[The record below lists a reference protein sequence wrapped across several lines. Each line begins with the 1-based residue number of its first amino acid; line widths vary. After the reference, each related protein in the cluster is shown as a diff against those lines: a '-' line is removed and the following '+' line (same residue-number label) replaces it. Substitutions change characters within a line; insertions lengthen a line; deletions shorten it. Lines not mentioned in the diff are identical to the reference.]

1 MERTWF
7 EWLPDVDGIV
17 GLESFW
23 VAGQAPVH
31 GQITVVRRVEEI
43 VIDVESDVRVVHP
56 IRLFQI
62 TRQNKFF
69 KNSNLNIKLICTLVS
84 LSIMTDISMSG

>member
-7 EWLPDVDGIV
+7 EWLPDVDGII

-31 GQITVVRRVEEI
+31 GQITVVRRVKEI

-56 IRLFQI
+56 ISLVQI
-62 TRQNKFF
+62 TRQNKFL